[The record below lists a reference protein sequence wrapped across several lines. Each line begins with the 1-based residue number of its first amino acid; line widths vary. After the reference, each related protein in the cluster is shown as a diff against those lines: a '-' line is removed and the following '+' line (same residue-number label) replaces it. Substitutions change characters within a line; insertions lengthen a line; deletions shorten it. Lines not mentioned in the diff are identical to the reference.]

1 MHPNEAEY
9 AALRRKAEQEASLW
23 TAIERQQRAQEEL
36 GDLTRRCIALLEGVM
51 AQQADIGRRL
61 ARLEQGG
68 IDTVDTTE
76 R

>member
-1 MHPNEAEY
+1 MHPNEGLY
-9 AALRRKAEQEASLW
+9 ATLRNLW

-51 AQQADIGRRL
+51 AQQNDLGRRL

-68 IDTVDTTE
+68 IDNVDTSE
-76 R
+76 RD